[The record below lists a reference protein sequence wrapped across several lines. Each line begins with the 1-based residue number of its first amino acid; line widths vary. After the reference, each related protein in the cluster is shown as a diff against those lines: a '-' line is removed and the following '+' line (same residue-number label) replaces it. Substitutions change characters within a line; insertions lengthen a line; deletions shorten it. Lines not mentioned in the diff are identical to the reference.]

1 MSYIPKYVMKR
12 MVAENALKQV
22 PGGVELTIVNQ
33 VATLPVDAIPGNP
46 ATFFTVNLN
55 GKQLPPAD
63 MARIVIT
70 VNGKAYPL
78 PKIQEA
84 TEIQTGAILKFSFPL
99 KGAKA
104 GEELK
109 IELHVP
115 EINANVEIVRKISQ

>member
-1 MSYIPKYVMKR
+1 MSYIPRYVMKR
-12 MVAENALKQV
+12 MVAEDALKQV
-22 PGGVELTIVNQ
+22 PGGVELSIVNQ

-46 ATFFTVNLN
+46 ATFFTVKLN

-63 MARIVIT
+63 MERIVIT
-70 VNGKAYPL
+70 VDDTAYPL

-84 TEIQTGAILKFSFPL
+84 TEIPTGAALKFFFPL
-99 KGAKA
+99 EGVKM

-115 EINANVEIVRKISQ
+115 EINADIELVRKIC

>member
-12 MVAENALKQV
+12 MVTEDALKHV

-33 VATLPVDAIPGNP
+33 VATLPVDQIPGNP
-46 ATFFTVNLN
+46 AEFFTVKLN
-55 GKQLPPAD
+55 GKQFPLAD
-63 MARIVIT
+63 MEKIVIK
-70 VNGKAYPL
+70 VNGKAHPL

-84 TEIQTGAILKFSFPL
+84 TEIQTGATLAFFFPL

-115 EINANVEIVRKISQ
+115 EINANVELVRKIY